1 MLDDRVVYLSI
12 DSHLVIA
19 RDDASVWVQDSLIDE
34 VVLVVPYH
42 CPLVLFPAE
51 ARVACVWS

>member
-1 MLDDRVVYLSI
+1 MVYLSI